1 MTMTDVQA
9 ACACAGLILGIYA
22 LIYLIVNGIPEDK

>member
-1 MTMTDVQA
+1 MHAHA
-9 ACACAGLILGIYA
+9 ACTSLIVAFYA